1 MPIQAQKGVDH
12 GALAEWGVRELPPPP
27 RFSFRNALRTVG
39 PGIIGLGIALGS
51 GEWLIGPA
59 VILKYGTALLWIT
72 TVSVVL
78 QVILNQEMGRYTLY
92 TGEPIITGFMRTRP
106 GAGFWGWT
114 YGVLAF
120 CQYGWP
126 GWALGS
132 ATATAALMLGR
143 LPTAAD
149 SGMVIAIGYATFLLC
164 FVIATVGKKIERTM
178 EVAMWTLVAVII
190 VYLLAVDLFFA
201 SRENWSRVAVGFVS
215 FGALPE
221 GAEWT
226 LLGAFAAYS
235 GLGGIGNALTTNY
248 MRDKGYGMSATVGYI
263 PSAMAEARPLPPTG
277 NVFEIT
283 DRNLSTWRE
292 WWKYLHVDQWAIFGF
307 GSIAGMALAAVF
319 TIQFVPAG
327 TVAGEWAVANLQATG
342 IAARHGQLFWYLTIL
357 CGTGILFSSQLGIV
371 DGLPRGTTDILW
383 AASPRLRAWGD
394 VRKVYYLVLGVFLV
408 WGCIALNLARPITL
422 IIIGANVAAVIFVIE
437 SLHTIVVNRRFLPHE
452 LRPPL
457 WREACLVLCAL
468 FYGSFVAIA
477 IGVALT

>member
-1 MPIQAQKGVDH
+1 VQD
-12 GALAEWGVRELPPPP
+12 LPPPP
-27 RFSFRNALRTVG
+27 PFSLGNAMRTVG

-59 VILKYGTALLWIT
+59 VILKYGPALLWIT
-72 TVSVVL
+72 TVSVAL

-92 TGEPIITGFMRTRP
+92 TGEPIITGFMRTKP

-120 CQYGWP
+120 AQYGWP

-132 ATATAALMLGR
+132 ATATAALVLGR
-143 LPTAAD
+143 LPTGND
-149 SGMVIAIGYATFLLC
+149 SSLVIGIGYATFLLC
-164 FVIATVGKKIERTM
+164 FVIATVGKRIAKTIEIS
-178 EVAMWTLVAVII
+178 MWLLVAGII
-190 VYLLAVDLFFA
+190 AYLLFVDLFYVSA
-201 SRENWSRVAVGFVS
+201 EHWVSVGTGLVS
-215 FGALPE
+215 FGTLPA

-248 MRDKGYGMSATVGYI
+248 MRDKGYGMSSTVGYI
-263 PSAMAEARPLPPTG
+263 PSAMAGRRPLPPTG
-277 NVFEIT
+277 NVFVVNA
-283 DRNLSTWRE
+283 RSLSTWRE
-292 WWKYLHVDQWAIFGF
+292 WWKYVHVDQWAVFGV

-327 TVAGEWAVANLQATG
+327 TVAGEWAVANLQASG
-342 IAARHGQLFWYLTIL
+342 IAAVHGQVFWYLTIL
-357 CGTGILFSSQLGIV
+357 CGIGILFSSQLGIV

-383 AASPRLRAWGD
+383 AASPRLREWGD
-394 VRKVYYLVLGVFLV
+394 VRKVYYMVLAVFLV

-422 IIIGANVAAVIFVIE
+422 IIIGANAAAVIFVIE
-437 SLHTIVVNRRFLPHE
+437 SLHTIVVNRRFLPKE
-452 LRPPL
+452 LRPAL

-468 FYGSFVAIA
+468 FYGSFVVIA
-477 IGVALT
+477 IVVGLT

>member
-1 MPIQAQKGVDH
+1 LPVQAQNRVNH
-12 GALAEWGVRELPPPP
+12 GALPEWGVRELPPPP
-27 RFSFRNALRTVG
+27 PFSFRNALRTVG
-39 PGIIGLGIALGS
+39 PGVIGLGIALGS

-92 TGEPIITGFMRTRP
+92 TGEPIITGFMRTKP

-120 CQYGWP
+120 AQYGWP

-132 ATATAALMLGR
+132 ATASAALVLGR
-143 LPTAAD
+143 LPTQDDARL
-149 SGMVIAIGYATFLLC
+149 VIGIGYATFLLC
-164 FVIATVGKKIERTM
+164 FVIATVGKKIERTL
-178 EVAMWTLVAVII
+178 EVAMWTLIVLII
-190 VYLLAVDLFFA
+190 AYLLFVDLFFA
-201 SRENWSRVAVGFVS
+201 SRESWMQVGTGLVS
-215 FGALPE
+215 FGSLPA

-263 PSAMAEARPLPPTG
+263 PSAMAEPRPLPPTG
-277 NVFEIT
+277 NVFET
-283 DRNLSTWRE
+283 NAHNLSNWRE
-292 WWKYLHVDQWAIFGF
+292 WWKYMHVDQWAIFGF

-327 TVAGEWAVANLQATG
+327 TVAGEWAVANLQASG
-342 IAARHGQLFWYLTIL
+342 IAAVHGQVFWYLTIL
-357 CGTGILFSSQLGIV
+357 CGIGILFSSQLGIV

-394 VRKVYYLVLGVFLV
+394 VRKVYYFVLAVFLV

-422 IIIGANVAAVIFVIE
+422 IIIGANAAAVIFVIE
-437 SLHTIVVNRRFLPHE
+437 SLHTIVVNRRFLPRE
-452 LRPPL
+452 LRPAL

-468 FYGSFVAIA
+468 FYGSFVVIA
-477 IGVALT
+477 LVVALT